1 MNPSFDIIRQLRRVR
16 QHAINQ
22 FVSYAEE
29 GYLIEMKRM
38 IELEHFMD
46 TNECINKF
54 NGYNA
59 LMIAVLKK
67 HYKIVKYLLSIGA
80 DIYHE
85 TSHGYTAVYYSR
97 ISGNKHLE
105 RYLIKK
111 KNYSIKQL
119 TMEQMKHVTHK
130 EKRKKRSDKKKD
142 KINKFG
148 KYNQRHVRIILSAID
163 RQNK

>member
-1 MNPSFDIIRQLRRVR
+1 MFQTLDIIRQHRRVR

-29 GYLIEMKRM
+29 GYLEHMKRM
-38 IELEHFMD
+38 VEKEHFSD
-46 TNECINKF
+46 INECINKF

-85 TSHGYTAVYYSR
+85 TSHGYTAVYYSQ
-97 ISGNKHLE
+97 ISVNKKLE

-111 KNYSIKQL
+111 N
-119 TMEQMKHVTHK
+119 
-130 EKRKKRSDKKKD
+130 KR
-142 KINKFG
+142 NKLNTNNG
-148 KYNQRHVRIILSAID
+148 KSSA
-163 RQNK
+163 QEAQ